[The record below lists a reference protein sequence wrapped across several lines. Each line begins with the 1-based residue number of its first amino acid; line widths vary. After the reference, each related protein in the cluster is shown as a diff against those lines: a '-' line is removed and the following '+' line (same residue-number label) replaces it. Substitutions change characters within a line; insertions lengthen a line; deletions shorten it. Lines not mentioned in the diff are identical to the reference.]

1 MKVDEMMQA
10 AQDAMTVKRVYGD
23 PIERDG
29 ALFIPVAKV
38 RGMGGVGGDEAG
50 SGGGGFGVTATPAGM
65 YMLKGGDAVWRP
77 AVNVNRIVV
86 MGQLVA
92 VVALLVLRSIVKAR
106 SR

>member
-1 MKVDEMMQA
+1 MKVDEMMQG
-10 AQDAMTVKRVYGD
+10 AQDTMTVKRVYGD

-50 SGGGGFGVTATPAGM
+50 NGGGGFGVSATPAGM
-65 YMLKGGDAVWRP
+65 YMIKGGDAVWRP
-77 AVNVNRIVV
+77 AVNVNRIVL

-92 VVALLVLRSIVKAR
+92 VVALLVLRSIVRAR

>member
-1 MKVDEMMQA
+1 MKVDEMVQG
-10 AQDAMTVKRVYGD
+10 AQEAMTVKRVYGD

-50 SGGGGFGVTATPAGM
+50 NGGGGFGVTATPAGM
-65 YMLKGGDAVWRP
+65 YMIKGGDAVWRP
-77 AVNVNRIVV
+77 AVDVNRMAL
-86 MGQLVA
+86 MGQVVA
-92 VVALLVLRSIVKAR
+92 IVALLVLRSIVKAR